1 MYLTLENITK
11 KFPPRGGVT
20 EVTAVNDISLEIQ
33 KGELVTLLGPSG
45 CGKTTT
51 LRMIA
56 GFEFPTTGKIILD
69 GVSINSLPPHKRDM
83 SMVFQSYAIFPHL
96 TVFEN
101 IAYGLNVQKLPK
113 EVITKR
119 VDKVLDLVHLE
130 GYGHRA
136 PNQLSGGQQQRVALA
151 RALIMEPKVLLMDEP
166 LSNLDAKLREEMRTE
181 IRRIQ
186 QTLNITSVY
195 VTHDQI
201 EAMTL
206 SDKIVVMNQG
216 IIEQI
221 GTPVEVYRYPNSRF
235 VANFIGRANFLPGV
249 VESKERTKLRISSLG
264 KVLDVATT
272 TREFTNGEK
281 VTLIVRPEIVQVHKE
296 KGTYPGIVKRSVYLG
311 DVIEY
316 EVDVI
321 GTMITGI
328 ETDPYQMEIIP
339 ENSKVFISF
348 AENYIQVLP
357 RRQIMREIDVLM
369 IGNFAKDKI
378 IIDGVEET
386 ASGSGVY
393 FGSVVFSRLGLKLAV
408 ATRLHPDDF
417 FRLDELN
424 QGIEVFATPA
434 EGTSGIA
441 NYYTSSDMERRIC
454 KPIGFGGKFSLR
466 EIPEL
471 MPE

>member
-11 KFPPRGGVT
+11 VFPPRGGVS
-20 EVTAVNDISLEIQ
+20 EVTAVHNVNLEIK

-69 GVSINSLPPHKRDM
+69 GQEINSLPPHKREM

-101 IAYGLNVQKLPK
+101 VAYGLNVQRLSKN
-113 EVITKR
+113 VITSR

-136 PNQLSGGQQQRVALA
+136 PTQLSGGQQQRVALA
-151 RALIMEPKVLLMDEP
+151 RALVMEPKVLLMDEP

-186 QTLNITSVY
+186 KEMNITSVY

-206 SDKIVVMNQG
+206 SDRIVVMNQG

-221 GTPVEVYRYPNSRF
+221 GTPVEMYRYPINRF
-235 VANFIGRANFLPGV
+235 VANFIGRANFISGV
-249 VESKERTKLRISSLG
+249 VLEQNKKQLTVKALSETISL
-264 KVLDVATT
+264 KNVQ
-272 TREFTNGEK
+272 REFAKSED
-281 VTLIVRPEIVQVHKE
+281 VTLVVRPEMVRIKKTGE
-296 KGTYPGIVKRSVYLG
+296 MYKGTIRRAVYLG

-316 EVDVI
+316 DVEVS
-321 GTMITGI
+321 GQLITGM
-328 ETDPYQMEIIP
+328 ESDPYVMELFP
-339 ENSKVFISF
+339 EGEQVTVGF
-348 AENYIQVLP
+348 AEGCIQVLP
-357 RRQIMREIDVLM
+357 
-369 IGNFAKDKI
+369 
-378 IIDGVEET
+378 
-386 ASGSGVY
+386 
-393 FGSVVFSRLGLKLAV
+393 
-408 ATRLHPDDF
+408 
-417 FRLDELN
+417 
-424 QGIEVFATPA
+424 A
-434 EGTSGIA
+434 EKS
-441 NYYTSSDMERRIC
+441 ND
-454 KPIGFGGKFSLR
+454 
-466 EIPEL
+466 
-471 MPE
+471 